1 MLKFFEPSKIFLI
14 TSKALLEVPK
24 GVSFEDSLMTGLLF
38 KEPDF
43 PGTYG

>member
-1 MLKFFEPSKIFLI
+1 LLAEFLI
-14 TSKALLEVPK
+14 ASKALFEVPK
-24 GVSFEDSLMTGLLF
+24 GVSFEDSLITDLLS